1 MTMTVREMLEKF
13 PNFEGTEMAIGVD
26 TAIKSLRPFAK
37 FILNNTKFINY
48 ECPMGTEPP
57 EWSEVIDEL
66 ERQKQVSAYYKYV
79 YARSKEYPHGYQ
91 QLEMIWDAVDKG
103 IDLKNSE
110 WYKTI
115 KEIKEKHPKPE
126 SSAPE

>member
-37 FILNNTKFINY
+37 YTMNNTTFLEY
-48 ECPMGTEPP
+48 VCPMGTQPP
-57 EWSEVIDEL
+57 TWTEVMDEF
-66 ERQKQVSAYYKYV
+66 ERQKKISEYYKYV
-79 YARSKEYPHGYQ
+79 YARSKEYPHGYE
-91 QLEMIWDAVDKG
+91 QLEMLWDAVARG
-103 IDLKNSE
+103 LDLKNSE
-110 WYKTI
+110 WFKKI

-126 SSAPE
+126 GPAPE